1 MIHFQEVAKRRG
13 LDQAGIDEK
22 IANSRDAQ
30 IAKLFVEMT
39 GKEVNANRMARYL
52 KVMQEGGTLN
62 DIRELIKQTEAYKN
76 SHANGLVSVPFDGYQ
91 ATLHKNEAVIDAQS
105 MGAIQRYFRTSVAS
119 TANNDAISQELINE
133 LKLLRKTVEEQGKK
147 LESIDKNSK
156 STADTL
162 DKSSAGGPL
171 LVQVV

>member
-1 MIHFQEVAKRRG
+1 
-13 LDQAGIDEK
+13 
-22 IANSRDAQ
+22 
-30 IAKLFVEMT
+30 
-39 GKEVNANRMARYL
+39 
-52 KVMQEGGTLN
+52 
-62 DIRELIKQTEAYKN
+62 
-76 SHANGLVSVPFDGYQ
+76 
-91 ATLHKNEAVIDAQS
+91 

-119 TANNDAISQELINE
+119 TANKDAISQELINE